1 MYGKLIEGELHAAP
15 KMLPVGSDN
24 VWNPTKEQL
33 EAAGYKL
40 VVFSDPPEC
49 EPGFH
54 AEESWRE
61 TAKRIYQEWTIVE
74 DPPDAEIDD
83 AEALDIIFG
92 GAV

>member
-1 MYGKLIEGELHAAP
+1 MYGKLIEGELHIAP
-15 KMLPVGSDN
+15 KKLPGDGVI
-24 VWNPTKEQL
+24 VYNPPAAMY

-40 VVFSDPPEC
+40 IVFSDPPET

-74 DPPDAEIDD
+74 DPPDIDEY
-83 AEALDIIFG
+83 EAYQIIFG
-92 GAV
+92 GDGT